1 MKKALYNKNLFMIEN
16 DEVAHH
22 DYITNSKD
30 IIDNAIYSQAIY
42 NNFRYLSLKN
52 DLTSDYSVPYF
63 STIML
68 N

>member
-1 MKKALYNKNLFMIEN
+1 MIEN